1 MGKKKRSLVCDP
13 RRKKNKRIM
22 GSIGRS
28 CFGHG
33 GSGPSFDWR
42 FILLTNEL
50 TNQRTIQVPIRS
62 LLGHRSQAPP
72 EVRLVSGQRVAEFR
86 DFIAR
91 HPDVFTVSISC
102 FFLNIFLP
110 FFFFLLLSP
119 SATSVSSSS
128 SSSIFGFIFPSK
140 SNTFLLKFIIVLQ
153 KKMVQLFLLLYDDD
167 DIDVSIFGSCF
178 PSKSNTFD
186 VNTFSLKFTV
196 IFRQKKDCSTISA
209 TNSNQE

>member
-1 MGKKKRSLVCDP
+1 MFRPWWLGTEFWLAFHP
-13 RRKKNKRIM
+13 
-22 GSIGRS
+22 
-28 CFGHG
+28 F
-33 GSGPSFDWR
+33 
-42 FILLTNEL
+42 
-50 TNQRTIQVPIRS
+50 NQRVDKPTNNSGADSEPVGPPVAGAARGASRQRPARRRVPR
-62 LLGHRSQAPP
+62 LHRPP
-72 EVRLVSGQRVAEFR
+72 SGRLHGLHFL
-86 DFIAR
+86 
-91 HPDVFTVSISC
+91 
-102 FFLNIFLP
+102 FFFYNIFLP

-209 TNSNQE
+209 TNSNQEWKKKSRKLRRNRRKLCNQWRRN